1 MDTNYTSRDLATATT
16 TATATPANPL
26 LASSFLT
33 TSDLTA
39 LLKDQTHP
47 AASTAPEEQET
58 HPPNLHIPTLDS
70 ALAAPFHSGTVV
82 ALSSASPSPRNGVAQ
97 TLLVDC
103 LFRSGDSGV
112 AVVDTTGDFDV
123 VGLYARILRRV
134 DEQCF
139 VFESGG
145 GDGEVDVQK
154 RKEGRAA
161 ELLDRVRILR
171 VFDFVGVREAIG
183 ELSGELEGRRGGGG
197 GGSGGGE
204 ESGDGSV
211 VAEEEN
217 KKVVVD
223 GEEAHAPPPRR
234 TEVADSEDEE
244 GDDELET
251 QDEEMLF
258 DIEEQTTEETS
269 APAPVSLHSTPHTTS
284 QRNTWQPNIAEK
296 PSPPKLNLILI
307 DNLAHVLLPL
317 LKKDSIQGK
326 HTLSLHPHQSQLTPL
341 FRRNKPLN
349 ELPQHPRSPNTNPQA
364 AHSLAQPLHQR
375 RASRRIADERRH
387 VTRNHN
393 DSRSRTTRRTA
404 AAAATKLRTRISPS
418 AEYIH
423 LAARRAG
430 TAGVAESVCR
440 RACVDKRATTGKAG
454 RAGVLRGERGWGE
467 EKKKKNKG
475 GGDGVCD

>member
-317 LKKDSIQGK
+317 LKKDSIQGTSLLTSFLSTLAALTRTHK
-326 HTLSLHPHQSQLTPL
+326 LHTLLLNPCINGAPRAGSPTSGGMSL
-341 FRRNKPLN
+341 
-349 ELPQHPRSPNTNPQA
+349 
-364 AHSLAQPLHQR
+364 
-375 RASRRIADERRH
+375 
-387 VTRNHN
+387 VT
-393 DSRSRTTRRTA
+393 TTTA
-404 AAAATKLRTRISPS
+404 AAAPPGAQQQQQQQNYAPAFPPPPSIFTSQHGVPALLGLLR
-418 AEYIH
+418 
-423 LAARRAG
+423 
-430 TAGVAESVCR
+430 
-440 RACVDKRATTGKAG
+440 KAG